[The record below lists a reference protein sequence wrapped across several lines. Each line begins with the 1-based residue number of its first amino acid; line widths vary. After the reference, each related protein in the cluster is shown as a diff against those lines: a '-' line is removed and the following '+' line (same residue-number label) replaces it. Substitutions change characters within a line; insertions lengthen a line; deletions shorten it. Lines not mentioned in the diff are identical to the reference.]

1 MFQFP
6 AGSNTAPL
14 TTAVARPTS
23 SGLTGGGFDPLSL
36 NPILAYEASSSMLA
50 AGGGAAS
57 NLDLVPTFS
66 NRVSGGA
73 NAAQSTASK
82 QPRAHVPVGDGH
94 LYLSGVSGNYAS
106 VPDADNLDGF
116 GDFAMEFVGSSEDWH
131 DGIAM
136 SLITK
141 YLTGDQSYIFRL
153 QSNGTI
159 FLLYNSST
167 TTYVFYSNASH
178 NLVDGEKGGIRVVRS
193 GSSLLFYENLYAGSG
208 WQQIGTTV
216 TGNSATLNTGTR
228 KVEIGTAE
236 NGNSYP
242 FNGSVIS
249 SKVWNSSSPDTAS
262 PVLDIDFSTGD
273 HKASSFDCSTG
284 QTVTINTS
292 GEDPATIVR
301 RPFLR
306 FDGVDNFLTGSFNE
320 SNTTGG
326 YMFVVYSVNGD
337 GGEESGRVFVMN
349 SAGEQGYNNNRSFMW
364 SLRKSNDNNI
374 AYYHSYTWRG
384 IHTLG
389 FDPVDGTLLHEV
401 KAVDGSQF
409 SKVNNGDIQ
418 TSSLNLSALSSEEFD
433 IGANPSGSSNPAI
446 DIEALY
452 LFDETLTDEDATKV
466 RDYLNAKSSIY

>member
-6 AGSNTAPL
+6 AGSNTAAL
-14 TTAVARPTS
+14 TTAVARPLA

-36 NPILAYEASSSMLA
+36 NPILAYEASTSMLA
-50 AGGGAAS
+50 AGGGAAA
-57 NLDLVPTFS
+57 NLELVPTFE

-73 NAAQSTASK
+73 NATQTTASN
-82 QPRAHVPVGDGH
+82 QPRAHVPVGAGH
-94 LYLSGVSGNYAS
+94 LYIPNVSGNYAEGPS
-106 VPDADNLDGF
+106 VTIGANETWEGELDMVVTQWGSYIRPMGGVTGGWTSGF
-116 GDFAMEFVGSSEDWH
+116 GLIFYPNALVRCFSGGVVTNSAPSGVTLGTQFNVKYGYDGSDLYVNINDARIATYTASFNAITETLQLAQQNILTSAGEFSIQKAKLTVGSSV
-131 DGIAM
+131 
-136 SLITK
+136 
-141 YLTGDQSYIFRL
+141 
-153 QSNGTI
+153 
-159 FLLYNSST
+159 
-167 TTYVFYSNASH
+167 VF
-178 NLVDGEKGGIRVVRS
+178 DC
-193 GSSLLFYENLYAGSG
+193 
-208 WQQIGTTV
+208 
-216 TGNSATLNTGTR
+216 
-228 KVEIGTAE
+228 
-236 NGNSYP
+236 
-242 FNGSVIS
+242 
-249 SKVWNSSSPDTAS
+249 
-262 PVLDIDFSTGD
+262 DFSASNIGHGD
-273 HKASSFDCSTG
+273 ASFQAAVG
-284 QTVTINTS
+284 GTVTINTS
-292 GEDPATIVR
+292 GNDPATIVR

-320 SNTTGG
+320 ENTTGG

-452 LFDETLTDEDATKV
+452 LFDHTLTDGDATKV